1 MARASTRCV
10 GGRGHGRLEKEAVEA
25 FDQVVSV
32 EERMKGEPMLVCW
45 LC

>member
-10 GGRGHGRLEKEAVEA
+10 GGQGHGWLEKEAVEA

-32 EERMKGEPMLVCW
+32 EECMKGEPMLVCW